1 MDELGFE
8 DKEILLQVMEQAV
21 EKMTHTQSLC
31 AFALI
36 AGWNQEEVGKI
47 LNMSQ
52 PAVSH
57 NFDKALGIIRM
68 TSMRV
73 TYN

>member
-8 DKEILLQVMEQAV
+8 DKEILIQVMEQAV

-52 PAVSH
+52 QAVSH
-57 NFDKALGIIRM
+57 NFAKALGIIRM
-68 TSMRV
+68 ISIV
-73 TYN
+73 LICN